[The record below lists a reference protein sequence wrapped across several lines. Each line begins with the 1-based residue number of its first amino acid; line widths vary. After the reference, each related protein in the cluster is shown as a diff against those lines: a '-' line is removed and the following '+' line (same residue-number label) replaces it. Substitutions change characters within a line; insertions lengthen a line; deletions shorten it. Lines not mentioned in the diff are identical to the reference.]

1 MVKIK
6 KISGVILSGGKSR
19 RMKGGDKAFI
29 KLGNKTL
36 LERSI
41 ERLDKQVDALA
52 VNTNSKNTQYHK
64 YGIPILNDIKSGY
77 LGPLAGVLTAMKWAE
92 EIGCEN
98 VITVAVD
105 TPFFPSNL
113 TEIMKKKMDNYQAEI
128 VLACS
133 FSEVEKRF
141 VVHPV
146 FGLWSSSL
154 AEDLNRSLERGTR
167 KVLDWV
173 VCHRVQYVN
182 FLQEKIDPFFNINQ
196 KEDLDSLSKLG
207 NMKI

>member
-6 KISGVILSGGKSR
+6 KIAGVILSGGKSR

-36 LERSI
+36 IETSI

-52 VNTNSKNTQYHK
+52 VNTNSRDKQYHS
-64 YGIPILNDIKSGY
+64 YGLPILNDIKSGY

-92 EIGCEN
+92 EIGYDN

-113 TEIMKKKMDNYQAEI
+113 TDIMKKKMDI
-128 VLACS
+128 
-133 FSEVEKRF
+133 
-141 VVHPV
+141 
-146 FGLWSSSL
+146 
-154 AEDLNRSLERGTR
+154 
-167 KVLDWV
+167 
-173 VCHRVQYVN
+173 
-182 FLQEKIDPFFNINQ
+182 
-196 KEDLDSLSKLG
+196 
-207 NMKI
+207 